1 MPLSNCKRLMK
12 LVKPNKRLL
21 TDLSLRRRQELMNSK
36 GKLKSNSL
44 VLLNLKRRLLLK
56 EKKVAY
62 LRKMLS

>member
-1 MPLSNCKRLMK
+1 
-12 LVKPNKRLL
+12 
-21 TDLSLRRRQELMNSK
+21 LSLRRRQELMNSK